1 MLKTRHFISGIT
13 RKALEFLDNDLNEWI
28 STNNVVVRD
37 IKEIFGQAPIGMSGS
52 LENALII
59 SVWYEPPEEG

>member
-1 MLKTRHFISGIT
+1 MLTVKHFVSGIT

-28 STNNVVVRD
+28 TTNGVVVRD
-37 IKEIFGQAPIGMSGS
+37 IKETFGQAPIGMSGA

-59 SVWYEPPEEG
+59 ALWFEKEDA